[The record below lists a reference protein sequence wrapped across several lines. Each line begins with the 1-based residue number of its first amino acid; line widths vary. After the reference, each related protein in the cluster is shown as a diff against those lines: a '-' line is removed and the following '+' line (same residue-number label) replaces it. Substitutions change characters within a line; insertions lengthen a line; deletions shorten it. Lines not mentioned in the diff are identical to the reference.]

1 MLRMSLRRAPHT
13 RAVKQSVAKIRLDDL
28 LCNLGLA
35 PSKEK
40 AQKII
45 MAGEVLVDEVPML
58 KSGTLVKPD
67 STVRLLSQ
75 DRFVGRGGEK
85 LEGALSDLKIEV
97 KNKVCIDIGAST
109 GGFTDCLLQNGAALV
124 YAVDVGTNQLDW
136 KLRNDP
142 RVRSFENTNAR
153 NLSSLDSEISVR
165 KPELGVVDVSFI
177 SLKLILAELSKV
189 VRRPGEILALVK
201 PQFELPKEKV
211 GDGGLVESEI
221 LQMEAVSAV
230 LKELEALGGSERQF
244 VPSRIKGAKKGNQE
258 YFVYCL
264 LK

>member
-1 MLRMSLRRAPHT
+1 M
-13 RAVKQSVAKIRLDDL
+13 AKIRLDDL

-40 AQKII
+40 AQKMI
-45 MAGEVLVDEVPML
+45 MAGEVLVDEVPIL

-85 LEGALSDLKIEV
+85 LEGALSDLIIEV

-109 GGFTDCLLQNGAALV
+109 GGFTDCLLQRGAAQV

-136 KLRNDP
+136 KLRSDP
-142 RVRSFENTNAR
+142 RVKSFENTNAR
-153 NLSSLDSEISVR
+153 NLSSLNQGVFDP

-177 SLKLILAELSKV
+177 SIRLILGELFKV
-189 VRRPGEILALVK
+189 MNRPGEILALVK

-211 GDGGLVESEI
+211 GEGGLVEEES
-221 LQMEAVSAV
+221 LQLEAVSSV
-230 LKELEALGGSERQF
+230 IEYLESLGCDGIRF
-244 VPSRIKGAKKGNQE
+244 IPCRIKGAKKGNQE
-258 YFVYCL
+258 YFVRCG

>member
-1 MLRMSLRRAPHT
+1 
-13 RAVKQSVAKIRLDDL
+13 VAKIRLDDL

-35 PSKEK
+35 PTKEK

-45 MAGEVLVDEVPML
+45 MAGEVLVDESPVL
-58 KSGTLVKPD
+58 KAGSLVKPD
-67 STVRLLSQ
+67 SVVRLTGQS
-75 DRFVGRGGEK
+75 RFVSRGGEK
-85 LEGALSDLKIEV
+85 LEGALSDLKITV
-97 KNKVCIDIGAST
+97 NNKVCMDIGSST

-153 NLSSLDSEISVR
+153 NLSALNQGVLEPR
-165 KPELGVVDVSFI
+165 PNFGVVDVSFI
-177 SLKLILAELSKV
+177 SLKLILGELFKVMVRPAEV
-189 VRRPGEILALVK
+189 VALVK

-211 GDGGLVESEI
+211 SEGGVVQSEVLQKEACESVIEYI
-221 LQMEAVSAV
+221 TTQGSTVSSV
-230 LKELEALGGSERQF
+230 
-244 VPSRIKGAKKGNQE
+244 VPSKIKGQKSGNQE
-258 YFVYCL
+258 YFVHCL